1 MIIPIRC
8 MTCGKI
14 LANKWNKYQELVQK
28 KRGGVTIT
36 DEAKLLT
43 ISKDTFKKTPE
54 GEALDELNLMRYC
67 CRRHM
72 LTHVDLIDII

>member
-14 LANKWNKYQELVQK
+14 LADKWFKYLELVK
-28 KRGGVTIT
+28 EKTGVTT
-36 DEAKLLT
+36 DDNLLD
-43 ISKDTFKKTPE
+43 INIKNIKKTPE
-54 GEALDELNLMRYC
+54 GEALDELKLKRYC

-72 LTHVDLIDII
+72 LTHVDLVDII

>member
-14 LANKWNKYQELVQK
+14 LADKWFKYLELVK
-28 KRGGVTIT
+28 DKTGVTK
-36 DEAKLLT
+36 DDNLLD
-43 ISKDTFKKTPE
+43 INIKNIKKTPE
-54 GEALDELNLMRYC
+54 GEALDELNLKRYC

-72 LTHVDLIDII
+72 LTHVDLVDII

>member
-14 LANKWNKYQELVQK
+14 LADKWFTYLKLVK
-28 KRGGVTIT
+28 EKRGSKHPSKMLDISLETI
-36 DEAKLLT
+36 
-43 ISKDTFKKTPE
+43 KKTPE
-54 GEALDELNLMRYC
+54 GEALDKLKLTRYC

-72 LTHVDLIDII
+72 LTHVDLVDII

>member
-14 LANKWNKYQELVQK
+14 LANKWNKYQEMVQE
-28 KRGGVTIT
+28 KRGGVEIT
-36 DEAKLLT
+36 DEEKLLT

-54 GEALDELNLMRYC
+54 GEALDELNLIRYC

>member
-1 MIIPIRC
+1 

-14 LANKWNKYQELVQK
+14 LADKWLRYLQIVKNKKDKDDNNNDDNILDIS
-28 KRGGVTIT
+28 VTNV
-36 DEAKLLT
+36 
-43 ISKDTFKKTPE
+43 KKTPE
-54 GEALDELNLMRYC
+54 GEALDELNLTRYC

>member
-14 LANKWNKYQELVQK
+14 LGDKWFKYLELVEKNKDKDQ
-28 KRGGVTIT
+28 T
-36 DEAKLLT
+36 DDNLLDININT
-43 ISKDTFKKTPE
+43 VKPTAE
-54 GEALDELNLMRYC
+54 GKALDKLNLKRYC

-72 LTHVDLIDII
+72 LTHVDLVDII